1 VKDDSKQADVIKI
14 AAVLTAAP
22 RWAGAL
28 MAADGVPVPVGWI
41 IAWRYAALGLS
52 LGMAAAEG
60 FAISFVFNAWR
71 NQHDK
76 RSRWLLFLAILMLVD
91 FGVILAPY
99 IVANVSGETLGNVL
113 GTGPLLWVWS
123 GAIAAS
129 TGLVVGSV
137 GYAQKEPAKARQR
150 SKSSKRDSKEETSLT
165 SYACD
170 ICGAT
175 TGKSGEPFGS
185 WQAVAGHKRW
195 EHSSDNGQEPMPEPE
210 EIDTAG

>member
-1 VKDDSKQADVIKI
+1 MNDSKQADVIKI

-28 MAADGVPVPVGWI
+28 MAADGVPVPDGWI

-99 IVANVSGETLGNVL
+99 IVANVSGETLSSVL
-113 GTGPLLWVWS
+113 GTEWLIWLWS
-123 GAIAAS
+123 GAVAAS

-137 GYAQKEPAKARQR
+137 GYAQKESKAKPATSQPKAAKAGYTCDSCDELFASQSALNAHSPARCADKLAQNGKEPATEIIER
-150 SKSSKRDSKEETSLT
+150 S
-165 SYACD
+165 A
-170 ICGAT
+170 
-175 TGKSGEPFGS
+175 
-185 WQAVAGHKRW
+185 
-195 EHSSDNGQEPMPEPE
+195 
-210 EIDTAG
+210 